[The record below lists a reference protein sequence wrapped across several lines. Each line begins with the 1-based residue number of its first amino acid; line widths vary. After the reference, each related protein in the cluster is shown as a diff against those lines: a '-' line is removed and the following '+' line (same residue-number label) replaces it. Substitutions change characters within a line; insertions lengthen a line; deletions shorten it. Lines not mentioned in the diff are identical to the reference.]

1 MLVASLRRRTGT
13 AVYRIHG
20 LPQYGPLL
28 AATDSDAVAWCLDWA
43 ADRAEDRSGSSAAQ
57 GYTEKSSFPLHI
69 NFNLDST
76 RNLIARAH
84 VLLEVTSQGRER
96 DWEKEEM
103 KAYRG
108 NCEALLLLC
117 DMLSK
122 V

>member
-1 MLVASLRRRTGT
+1 MGT
-13 AVYRIHG
+13 AVCRIQG
-20 LPQYGPLL
+20 LPEYGPLL
-28 AATDSDAVAWCLDWA
+28 AATDSDAVAWCLNWT
-43 ADRAEDRSGSSAAQ
+43 ADNAEDGHGSSGTQ
-57 GYTEKSSFPLHI
+57 EYSEESSLPLCL

-84 VLLEVTSQGRER
+84 VLLEVTSLGRER
-96 DWEKEEM
+96 DREKEEM

-117 DMLSK
+117 EMLSK